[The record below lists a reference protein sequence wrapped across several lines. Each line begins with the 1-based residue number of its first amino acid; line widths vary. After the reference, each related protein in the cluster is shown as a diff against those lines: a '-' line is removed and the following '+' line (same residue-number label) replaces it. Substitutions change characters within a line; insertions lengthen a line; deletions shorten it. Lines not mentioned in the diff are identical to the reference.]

1 MEKMNELNIG
11 LHDPGM
17 THVHRVG
24 LAGLYMTL
32 QHVGEG
38 RGSFEGLGFELASN
52 RITIRWRS
60 NGRESFD
67 KLFRR
72 AFGTTKASPSGLID
86 FAAHQGLGMGD
97 LQRYELNQAVL
108 GSFLQHNKK
117 NNIPKGTKLRAVSV
131 TLEDKQV
138 VMEYRPLVK
147 PYAHALEA
155 KSVVDDKGR
164 PKERIPVKGWLY
176 PGSAERH
183 STLSGTEMEETPE
196 RFLCL
201 LFTPVASL
209 YFKLFHKGSDGKF
222 DKRRSTAVCFPH
234 ITDLKNY
241 ARCYERYLR
250 TPVQRL
256 SADGLGDAGLS
267 ALVLLKADDSVDKLG
282 ITGCTVLT
290 MGTVP
295 WSKQQRTRTGVSLLE
310 DIRESVL
317 ETFDLACRCLPNR
330 VVVKEPKTNATN
342 SGTERG
348 YFVSTSLARGL
359 VADNIASGLE
369 WFAGFSQLM
378 CSKEF
383 AKSVG
388 YEKGGLREMVDKV
401 SWPRESD
408 KRFVEAIHVAMHNRY
423 GALAAQARQRG
434 EKIPFDREFERMRT
448 GLTRAK
454 NEQTLR
460 AELADLF
467 ARGGINKILQKDW
480 QQILTLL
487 VSRDWQRTRDL
498 ALLGLAS
505 YTGKG
510 AEQLVPQDQEN
521 SEKEEQP

>member
-1 MEKMNELNIG
+1 
-11 LHDPGM
+11 
-17 THVHRVG
+17 
-24 LAGLYMTL
+24 
-32 QHVGEG
+32 
-38 RGSFEGLGFELASN
+38 
-52 RITIRWRS
+52 
-60 NGRESFD
+60 
-67 KLFRR
+67 
-72 AFGTTKASPSGLID
+72 
-86 FAAHQGLGMGD
+86 
-97 LQRYELNQAVL
+97 
-108 GSFLQHNKK
+108 
-117 NNIPKGTKLRAVSV
+117 
-131 TLEDKQV
+131 LEDKQV
-138 VMEYRPLVK
+138 VIEYRPLVK

-155 KSVVDDKGR
+155 KSVLDDKGR
-164 PKERIPVKGWLY
+164 PKERIPIKGWLY
-176 PGSAERH
+176 PGAAERH

-209 YFKLFHKGSDGKF
+209 YFKLSHRGSDGKF
-222 DKRRSTAVCFPH
+222 DKRRSTAVCLPH
-234 ITDLKNY
+234 IADLKNY

-290 MGTVP
+290 MGTVV

-330 VVVKEPKTNATN
+330 IVVKEPKKNEKI
-342 SGTERG
+342 SGTQFR

-359 VADNIASGLE
+359 VADNIASRLE
-369 WFAGFSQLM
+369 WFAGFSQIM
-378 CSKEF
+378 CSQQL

-388 YEKGGLREMVDKV
+388 YEKGGLREMLEHV

-408 KRFVEAIHVAMHNRY
+408 KRFIEAIHVAMRNRY
-423 GALAAQARQRG
+423 GALASQARQRG
-434 EKIPFDREFERMRT
+434 ENIRFDREFERMRT
-448 GLTRAK
+448 GLMRAK
-454 NEQTLR
+454 NAQTLR
-460 AELADLF
+460 TELANFF

-510 AEQLVPQDQEN
+510 VEQLVPQDQEN
-521 SEKEEQP
+521 NEEEEQP